1 MVFIVFRYIKVT
13 LKGNRTIFA
22 PLADPIRTNFYVLM
36 FVFLSRCK
44 LPGCT
49 HFIGPLS
56 MNVYVNLDC
65 LIRFEDDKKK
75 I

>member
-36 FVFLSRCK
+36 FVFFVALQIAWMY
-44 LPGCT
+44 T
-49 HFIGPLS
+49 FYWA
-56 MNVYVNLDC
+56 VVNEC
-65 LIRFEDDKKK
+65 LCQLGLFDSF
-75 I
+75 